1 MLSLRESF
9 RRGRWDGRIILA
21 VRLSSGCL
29 SELAMVAQQVV
40 SPSDFF
46 PGDSASHIAAAGI
59 LTEDT

>member
-1 MLSLRESF
+1 
-9 RRGRWDGRIILA
+9 
-21 VRLSSGCL
+21 LSSGCL